1 MPTQKKREKS
11 RRGVGVKEQLVRFRL
26 QLAVM

>member
-11 RRGVGVKEQLVRFRL
+11 REAVGVKEQLVRFRL